1 MYIYLTMTAGSR
13 AGTNYLL
20 DPTDENRIGRG
31 ADCLV
36 VVDDPLCSRVHA
48 AIVQEDGSWSVW
60 DAKSRNGTFLNAI
73 RIADSPLKDGDH
85 LRVGSTEFSFRR
97 SDQPPTL
104 CAAPEADTAVSTTLH
119 GQTINE
125 RYEKLLERDSVK
137 LDYWEKKL
145 IAEALRRTEG
155 DVPAAAR
162 MLGIGRATLY
172 RKISEYDIPR

>member
-1 MYIYLTMTAGSR
+1 MYVYLTMTAGSR

-20 DPTDENRIGRG
+20 DATEENRIGRG
-31 ADCLV
+31 GDCAI

-48 AIVQEDGSWSVW
+48 AIVQENGAWSIW
-60 DAKSRNGTFLNAI
+60 DAKSRNGTFVNAI
-73 RIADSPLKDGDH
+73 RVADSAIKDGDH
-85 LRVGSTEFSFRR
+85 LRVGSTEFSFRQ
-97 SDQPPTL
+97 SPQPPTL
-104 CAAPEADTAVSTTLH
+104 SAMPSGNMEATATLH

-145 IAEALRRTEG
+145 IAEALRRAKG

-162 MLGIGRATLY
+162 LLGIGRATLY
-172 RKISEYDIPR
+172 RKIAEHNIPR

>member
-13 AGTNYLL
+13 AGTNYPL
-20 DPTDENRIGRG
+20 DPTDENQIGRG
-31 ADCLV
+31 GECAV

-48 AIVQEDGSWSVW
+48 AIVHEEDAWSIW
-60 DAKSRNGTFLNAI
+60 DAKSRNGTFVNAI
-73 RIADSPLKDGDH
+73 RVTDSQIKDGDH
-85 LRVGSTEFSFRR
+85 LRVGSTEFSFRL

-104 CAAPEADTAVSTTLH
+104 GAMPSGNLDATATLH

-145 IAEALRRTEG
+145 IAEALRRTQG

-172 RKISEYDIPR
+172 RKITEYDIPR